1 MHEAKIP
8 WEPMPFYIV
17 THTSLVEA
25 DDEQA
30 AAQKGVD
37 QVRAGGPVTVAVKS
51 DETTI
56 HHIDVAPKLERQSG
70 SPINTLGPYDTLRP
84 ALPESAPLNT
94 QKEGFRLGR
103 IVGRA
108 LAFLNGRG

>member
-1 MHEAKIP
+1 
-8 WEPMPFYIV
+8 MPFYLV

-37 QVRAGGPVTVAVKS
+37 QVRAGGAVTVAVKS

-56 HHIDVAPKLERQSG
+56 HHIDVAPKVEKQCG
-70 SPINTLGPYDTLRP
+70 SPIDPLAPYGTLRP
-84 ALPESAPLNT
+84 ALPASPPLNI
-94 QKEGFRLGR
+94 QKEGFSLGR

-108 LAFLNGRG
+108 LAFLNGRA